1 MACLVIFGPER
12 FPIDEF
18 LHQELR
24 VRFCPDAGPGPR
36 IVVEMRTYERTMTK
50 DGYEETPIS
59 SGPDGWHQEKSIP
72 LYLTTDKP
80 KEAL

>member
-1 MACLVIFGPER
+1 
-12 FPIDEF
+12 
-18 LHQELR
+18 
-24 VRFCPDAGPGPR
+24 
-36 IVVEMRTYERTMTK
+36 MRTYERTMTK